1 MVWHVLRSDVSR
13 QNIAPKIFC
22 LRAFKGRTIRW
33 LPLEIM
39 HRGHTWHDYPWPWVS
54 LSWLLYNWSAARW
67 RTRRWFRKFTVR
79 FRPIRKEIV
88 SSVNNNTCKQNYE
101 QQVTTG
107 MFQAQTRKLPVLV
120 HHWAQ
125 NKAFLWHYTKRV
137 CFHNNNYKV
146 YCCVLRGT
154 YRGGLS
160 HGSRTEKTANQ
171 GSRLSKCHFPES
183 RK

>member
-1 MVWHVLRSDVSR
+1 MVWLVLRSDVSR
-13 QNIAPKIFC
+13 LNIAPKIFC
-22 LRAFKGRTIRW
+22 LRALKGRTIRKVMGRGGGGFSSNMNLTW

-79 FRPIRKEIV
+79 FRPIGKEIV
-88 SSVNNNTCKQNYE
+88 SSVYNNTRKQNYE

-146 YCCVLRGT
+146 YCCVLKG
-154 YRGGLS
+154 YI
-160 HGSRTEKTANQ
+160 K
-171 GSRLSKCHFPES
+171 
-183 RK
+183 